1 MSSRL
6 LSSLLA
12 AAAFATS
19 VFALPAHATLVTENI
34 NINLNPGQSSG
45 SLAVVPGS
53 TLSVTDS
60 TSGNLGFLSF
70 NSVSTDG
77 NGWITVGTQA
87 VAYGTVIPNQ
97 SGTPSSLGATVLDIS
112 SLFTGVQNPNLGV
125 VYLPFAFQPLP
136 VTIPL
141 TPDYGFLTLDI
152 SYLGFTGGYD
162 VNIVSLTYDDAHN
175 AVIAGV
181 VPEPASMALVA
192 AALLALG
199 FATWKNKR
207 V

>member
-6 LSSLLA
+6 LSKLLA
-12 AAAFATS
+12 TLAFATS

-34 NINLNPGQSSG
+34 NIDLHPGQSSG
-45 SLAVVPGS
+45 DLPVVPGS
-53 TLSVTDS
+53 TLSVADS
-60 TSGNLGFLSF
+60 TNGNHGLLSF
-70 NSVSTDG
+70 NSVSADG
-77 NGWITVGTQA
+77 SGWITIGTQA

-97 SGTPSSLGATVLDIS
+97 SGTPLNIAATVLDIS
-112 SLFTGVQNPNLGV
+112 SLFTGVQNPSLGV

-175 AVIAGV
+175 PVIAGV

-192 AALLALG
+192 IALLALG
-199 FATWKNKR
+199 FAARKNKQI
-207 V
+207 